1 MKQQTPIP
9 PPKKKIKDEAEQK
22 PKRAIFTSLILEEW
36 VGGGTTFSSILF
48 KIVGYD
54 NIVVV
59 LCAAVAL
66 YKSSPFFESED
77 GWKT

>member
-9 PPKKKIKDEAEQK
+9 RPPKKIKDEAAQK
-22 PKRAIFTSLILEEW
+22 AKRAIFTSLILEEW
-36 VGGGTTFSSILF
+36 GGTTFSSILF

-66 YKSSPFFESED
+66 CKASPFFE
-77 GWKT
+77 